1 MKDLYF
7 SHDRNAMN
15 DNKIAQ
21 MRGSYGI
28 EGYGV
33 YWAIIEALSRE
44 SELSLEYSAR
54 MITGLTA
61 LIQPSFDMQS
71 YIDECIEI
79 GLFECDGERFWSNS
93 LKRRLGEVQEQTD
106 RKTRSASKAANARW
120 RKEKP
125 ADVCECNANA
135 MHSHTKKDAS
145 ALRAHVSNDANALHA
160 HFECSTNALQADCNG
175 NANAMRIDANENKN
189 KNKSISAAAD
199 IQTRAPAREEAAD
212 ELVINP
218 EWKRVADAYLD
229 EIGMIPGGTA
239 GQALVTY
246 CEDIG
251 ADAMIYAIR
260 RTNQAQPDSPYKFL
274 KSILDDYADNNV
286 HSLAEA
292 EARSRDFDR
301 HKRSRASPSPSP
313 PAVVTSDD
321 EPVRWL

>member
-33 YWAIIEALSRE
+33 YWAIVEALSRE
-44 SELSLEYSAR
+44 PELSLEYSAR
-54 MITGLTA
+54 MIAGLAA

-125 ADVCECNANA
+125 ADVCECNARA
-135 MHSHTKKDAS
+135 LRAHTKKDAS
-145 ALRAHVSNDANALHA
+145 ALPAHVLNDANALRA
-160 HFECSTNALQADCNG
+160 QCARNTNALQSDCNG

-189 KNKSISAAAD
+189 KNKSISASAD
-199 IQTRAPAREEAAD
+199 IQTRGRAREEAAD
-212 ELVINP
+212 ELVIDP
-218 EWKRVADAYLD
+218 EWKRVADAYLA

-251 ADAMIYAIR
+251 ADAMIYAIQ

-301 HKRSRASPSPSP
+301 HRRSRASPAPSP
-313 PAVVTSDD
+313 PAAETDD

>member
-125 ADVCECNANA
+125 ADVCECNAFA
-135 MHSHTKKDAS
+135 YKKRCIRIA
-145 ALRAHVSNDANALHA
+145 RAC
-160 HFECSTNALQADCNG
+160 F
-175 NANAMRIDANENKN
+175 K
-189 KNKSISAAAD
+189 
-199 IQTRAPAREEAAD
+199 
-212 ELVINP
+212 
-218 EWKRVADAYLD
+218 
-229 EIGMIPGGTA
+229 
-239 GQALVTY
+239 
-246 CEDIG
+246 
-251 ADAMIYAIR
+251 
-260 RTNQAQPDSPYKFL
+260 
-274 KSILDDYADNNV
+274 
-286 HSLAEA
+286 
-292 EARSRDFDR
+292 
-301 HKRSRASPSPSP
+301 
-313 PAVVTSDD
+313 
-321 EPVRWL
+321 

>member
-33 YWAIIEALSRE
+33 YWAIVEALSRE
-44 SELSLEYSAR
+44 PELSLEYSAR
-54 MITGLTA
+54 MIAGLAA
-61 LIQPSFDMQS
+61 LIQPSFDMQTF
-71 YIDECIEI
+71 IDDCIEI
-79 GLFECDGERFWSNS
+79 GLFECDREHFWSNS
-93 LKRRLGEVQEQTD
+93 LKRRLGEAQEQTD

-125 ADVCECNANA
+125 ADVCACNANA
-135 MHSHTKKDAS
+135 LRTHTKKDAF
-145 ALRAHVSNDANALHA
+145 ALHAHVSNDANALQ
-160 HFECSTNALQADCNG
+160 SDCNG

-189 KNKSISAAAD
+189 KNKSISASAD
-199 IQTRAPAREEAAD
+199 IQTRGHAREEAD
-212 ELVINP
+212 ENDLVIDP
-218 EWKRVADAYLD
+218 EWKRVADAYMA
-229 EIGMIPGGTA
+229 EIGIIPGGTA

-246 CEDIG
+246 CEDVG
-251 ADAMIYAIR
+251 ADAMIYAIQ

-274 KSILDDYADNNV
+274 KSILDDYADNGV

-301 HKRSRASPSPSP
+301 RRRNRASPPQVP
-313 PAVVTSDD
+313 PAAETDD

>member
-44 SELSLEYSAR
+44 PELSLEYSAR
-54 MITGLTA
+54 MIAGLAA
-61 LIQPSFDMQS
+61 LIQPSFDMQTF
-71 YIDECIEI
+71 IDDCIEI
-79 GLFECDGERFWSNS
+79 GLFECDGEHFWSNS
-93 LKRRLGEVQEQTD
+93 LKRRLGEAQEQTD

-125 ADVCECNANA
+125 ADVCACNANA
-135 MHSHTKKDAS
+135 LRTHTKKDAF
-145 ALRAHVSNDANALHA
+145 ALHAHVSNDANALQ
-160 HFECSTNALQADCNG
+160 SDCNG

-189 KNKSISAAAD
+189 KNKSISASAD
-199 IQTRAPAREEAAD
+199 ILTRGRAREEAD
-212 ELVINP
+212 ENDLVIDP
-218 EWKRVADAYLD
+218 EWKRVADAYMA
-229 EIGMIPGGTA
+229 EIGIIPGGTA

-246 CEDIG
+246 CEDVG
-251 ADAMIYAIR
+251 ADAMIYAIQ

-274 KSILDDYADNNV
+274 KSILDDYADNGV

-301 HKRSRASPSPSP
+301 RRRNRASPPQVP
-313 PAVVTSDD
+313 PAAETDD

>member
-54 MITGLTA
+54 MIAGLTA

-125 ADVCECNANA
+125 ADVCECNADA
-135 MHSHTKKDAS
+135 MRAHTKKDAS
-145 ALRAHVSNDANALHA
+145 ALPAHVLNDANALRA
-160 HFECSTNALQADCNG
+160 HCAR
-175 NANAMRIDANENKN
+175 NANAMQNYANENKN
-189 KNKSISAAAD
+189 KNKSISASAD
-199 IQTRAPAREEAAD
+199 IQTRGRAREEAAD
-212 ELVINP
+212 ELVIDP
-218 EWKRVADAYLD
+218 EWKRVADAYLA

-251 ADAMIYAIR
+251 ADAMIYAIQ

-301 HKRSRASPSPSP
+301 HRRSRASPSPSP
-313 PAVVTSDD
+313 PAAVTSDD